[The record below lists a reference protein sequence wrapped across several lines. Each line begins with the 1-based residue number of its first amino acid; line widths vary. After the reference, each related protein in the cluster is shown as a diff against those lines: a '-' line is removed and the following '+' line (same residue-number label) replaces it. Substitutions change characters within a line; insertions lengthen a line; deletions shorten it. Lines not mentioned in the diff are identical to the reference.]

1 MTDRRSGFVVFL
13 TGLSASGKSTLAHGL
28 QQALIPVAG
37 RPVTVLDG
45 DVLRRQ
51 VSAELSFSP
60 GDRRVH
66 LERVSELAAE
76 LVQAGGIALCSVIA
90 PYDAARRAARARLA
104 PLGGFVLV
112 YLSTP
117 LARTSRPR
125 TRASRSTRRLS
136 RRSGRSTA

>member
-37 RPVTVLDG
+37 RPVTVLEG

-66 LERVSELAAE
+66 LERVTRTRP
-76 LVQAGGIALCSVIA
+76 GGRHRVVLSRDGVF
-90 PYDAARRAARARLA
+90 RAARAPRRPSA
-104 PLGGFVLV
+104 VISFRSPDLGRDG
-112 YLSTP
+112 
-117 LARTSRPR
+117 
-125 TRASRSTRRLS
+125 
-136 RRSGRSTA
+136 